1 MDNKRWYS
9 RYGTIFWWT
18 LAILPLIV
26 ALSQFIGFHL
36 TFNSGITS
44 ANELVTY
51 HSNNNGNFTWILYSY
66 FNDGIY
72 GNDSALLFNNFI
84 FPPIDNMYFSLFD
97 GVFSYEDPT
106 IVVGLL
112 SYMTSV
118 AFYHVVFDF
127 SVWIFNW
134 IHSFF
139 DRWGCFK

>member
-9 RYGTIFWWT
+9 RFGTVFWWS

-26 ALSQFIGFHL
+26 ALIQFIGFHL
-36 TFNSGITS
+36 TFNSGITN

-51 HSNNNGNFTWILYSY
+51 HSNQNGNFNMILYSY
-66 FNDGIY
+66 FGNGIY
-72 GNDSALLFNNFI
+72 EDSFLLFGDYT
-84 FPPIDNMYFSLFD
+84 FPPIYNMYFSLFD
-97 GVFSYEDPT
+97 GVFEFGDSL
-106 IVVGLL
+106 IIVGLL

-118 AFYHVVFDF
+118 AFYHVIFDF

-139 DRWGCFK
+139 ERWGCFK